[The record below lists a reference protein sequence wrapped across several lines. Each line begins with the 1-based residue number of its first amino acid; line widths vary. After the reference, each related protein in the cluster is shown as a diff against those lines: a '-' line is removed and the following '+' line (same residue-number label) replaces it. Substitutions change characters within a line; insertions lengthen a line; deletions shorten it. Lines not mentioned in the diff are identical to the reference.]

1 MLLRMVRRRGDRMK
15 LRELINLL
23 EQYPDDM
30 EVMTKKT
37 EVLGNIGCVH
47 SVKKDSYGFFGID
60 VPCILLSDEF
70 EVVTE

>member
-1 MLLRMVRRRGDRMK
+1 MK
-15 LRELINLL
+15 LRELISLL
-23 EQYPDDM
+23 EQHPDNM

-37 EVLGNIGCVH
+37 EGLGNIGCVN
-47 SVKKDSYGFFGID
+47 SVKIDSYGFFGID